1 MDMKERLMAALDG
14 EKVDRPPCAS
24 PLQTGTLDLM
34 EASGAWWPE
43 AHRDAGKMARLA
55 LAAHTVAGIESV
67 RVPFDVSMDASA
79 FGAVTGMETVKRHPA
94 ILERPMTTEEELRA
108 ASVPDPLADGRAPAV
123 LGALEELSPQLDGV
137 PLIFATV
144 SPFMLACQLR
154 GDEMAIMDVA
164 YDPDFLKGILDI
176 AARWN
181 IEFSRAA
188 IAAGADVVTM
198 VDATS
203 SGTILSPQ
211 QYAEFALPYQKRVAA
226 AVAAEGGRSVLHI
239 CGETH
244 QNLVL
249 MAEVGADGISV
260 DQVMDIAWVAER
272 LRGVCAALGN
282 VSPTTTLLS
291 GSPAEV
297 KAEVGRCIDAG
308 TDVVCPG
315 CGFAS
320 ETPLANMRA
329 MTEAALDRARGA

>member
-1 MDMKERLMAALDG
+1 MDMRERLLAALGGG
-14 EKVDRPPCAS
+14 EPDRPPCAS

-43 AHRDAGKMARLA
+43 AHRDAATMAELA

-94 ILERPMTTEEELRA
+94 ILERPITSEEELSA
-108 ASVPDPLADGRAPAV
+108 ARVPDPFADGRAPVV
-123 LGALEELSPQLDGV
+123 LGALERLSPRLEGV

-164 YDPDFLKGILDI
+164 YDPDFLKGILDL

-211 QYAEFALPYQKRVAA
+211 QYEEFALPYQRRVAA
-226 AVAAEGGRSVLHI
+226 AIAAEGARSVLHI

-244 QNLVL
+244 QNLDL

-260 DQVMDIAWVAER
+260 DQVMDIAWVVER
-272 LRGVCAALGN
+272 LRGSCAVLGN

-297 KAEVGRCIDAG
+297 ASETRRCIDAG
-308 TDVVCPG
+308 TDVLCPG

-320 ETPLANMRA
+320 ETPLENMRA
-329 MTEAALDRARGA
+329 MVRATLERA